1 MKQQIIERKDEAG
14 VANLI
19 EYVMISGVLMFLM
32 VVMMLMVNT
41 NIMEGPADQVSSSA
55 FTDIGNGISTRIVD
69 VYVTAP
75 YNGTISTIFDIP
87 DDVAGKDYFVEIGQG
102 IKPTNQDVTVWRG
115 YLSSTVSLAGI
126 GATRGV
132 KGNTTGRGIN
142 KISYDSGGF

>member
-1 MKQQIIERKDEAG
+1 MKQQIIDRKDEAG

-19 EYVMISGVLMFLM
+19 EYVMISGVLMLLM

-41 NIMEGPADQVSSSA
+41 NIMEGPADQVSSAA

-87 DDVAGKDYFVEIGQG
+87 DDVADKDYFVEIGQG
-102 IKPTNQDVTVWRG
+102 VKPTNQDVTVWRG

>member
-1 MKQQIIERKDEAG
+1 MKQQIIDRKDEAG

-19 EYVMISGVLMFLM
+19 EYVMISGVLMLLM

-41 NIMEGPADQVSSSA
+41 NIMEGPADQVSSAA

>member
-1 MKQQIIERKDEAG
+1 MKQQITEQKNEAG
-14 VANLI
+14 VTNLI

-41 NIMEGPADQVSSSA
+41 NIMEEPADQVSSAA

-75 YNGTISTIFDIP
+75 YNGTISTNFDIP

-115 YLSSTVSLAGI
+115 DLSTRVSLAGI

-132 KGNTTGRGIN
+132 TGNTTGRGIN

>member
-1 MKQQIIERKDEAG
+1 MKQQIIEQKDEAG

-41 NIMEGPADQVSSSA
+41 NIMEGPADQVSSAA

-69 VYVTAP
+69 VYITAP

-102 IKPTNQDVTVWRG
+102 TNPTNQDVRVWRG
-115 YLSSTVSLAGI
+115 SLSSTVSIAGI

-132 KGNTTGRGIN
+132 MGNTTGRGLN

>member
-1 MKQQIIERKDEAG
+1 MKQQIIDRKDEAG

-41 NIMEGPADQVSSSA
+41 NIMEGPADQVSSAA

-69 VYVTAP
+69 VYITAP

-87 DDVAGKDYFVEIGQG
+87 DEVAGKDYFVEIGQG
-102 IKPTNQDVTVWRG
+102 TKPTNQDITVSRG
-115 YLSSTVSLAGI
+115 YLSSTVSIAGI

-132 KGNTTGRGIN
+132 MGNTTGRGIN

>member
-1 MKQQIIERKDEAG
+1 MRPQVIKRTEEAG

-41 NIMEGPADQVSSSA
+41 NIMEGPADQVSYSA

-69 VYVTAP
+69 VYITAP
-75 YNGTISTIFDIP
+75 YNGTISTVFDIP

-102 IKPTNQDVTVWRG
+102 ATPTNQDVTVWRG
-115 YLSSTVSLAGI
+115 YLSSKVSLAGI

-132 KGNTTGRGIN
+132 MGNTTGRGIN

>member
-1 MKQQIIERKDEAG
+1 MKQQLTERTYDAG

-32 VVMMLMVNT
+32 VVIMLMVNT
-41 NIMEGPADQVSSSA
+41 SIMEGPANQVSSSA

-75 YNGTISTIFDIP
+75 YNGTISTSFDIP
-87 DDVAGKDYFVEIGQG
+87 DDVAGKEYFVEIGQG
-102 IKPTNQDVTVWRG
+102 ATPTNQDVTVSRG
-115 YLSSTVSLAGI
+115 DLSSTVSLAGI

-132 KGNTTGRGIN
+132 TGNTTGRGIN

>member
-1 MKQQIIERKDEAG
+1 MKQQPIERKDEAG

-19 EYVMISGVLMFLM
+19 EYVMISGVLMLLM
-32 VVMMLMVNT
+32 VVMMLLVNT
-41 NIMEGPADQVSSSA
+41 SIMEGPADQVSSSA

-69 VYVTAP
+69 VYITAP

-102 IKPTNQDVTVWRG
+102 ATPTNQDVTVWRG

-132 KGNTTGRGIN
+132 MGNTTGRGIN